1 MLFFA
6 IIGPLHDPVTW
17 HGINYAGTQVTQW
30 ENGKSGWTDQYEF
43 LCFGSPTVASQHN
56 LFRTMC
62 PDRAKSLL
70 R

>member
-6 IIGPLHDPVTW
+6 IIGPLHHPVTW

-43 LCFGSPTVASQHN
+43 LCFVSPTVASQYN